1 MKTAVELFLNW
12 ILKLFNDYNIDFKK
26 NGGI

>member
-1 MKTAVELFLNW
+1 MKAIVIIFFNW

>member
-1 MKTAVELFLNW
+1 MKQIEIIFLNW